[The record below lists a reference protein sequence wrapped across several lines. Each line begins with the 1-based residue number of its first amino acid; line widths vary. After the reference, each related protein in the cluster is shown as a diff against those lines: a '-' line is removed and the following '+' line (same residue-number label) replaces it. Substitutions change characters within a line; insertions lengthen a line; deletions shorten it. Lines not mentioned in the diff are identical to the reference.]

1 MSNQQQTDD
10 KSQQIK
16 AVQHCSFVLLCRA
29 LDFDDLLSW
38 PVALLE
44 QCPAVRDKLQK
55 RYKHILVD
63 EFQDTNAPQ
72 YELVRQLAG
81 NQVSQTLPL
90 LRCHAEILK
99 RHAQLVHA
107 RMHSYSLM
115 PSGVMH
121 HRWRRI
127 ANGCGL
133 P

>member
-1 MSNQQQTDD
+1 MN
-10 KSQQIK
+10 
-16 AVQHCSFVLLCRA
+16 AVHHGRLVLVCRA

-44 QCPAVRDKLQK
+44 QCPAVRNKLQK

-81 NQVSQTLPL
+81 NQVSQRMSL
-90 LRCHAEILK
+90 LTRRVEFHQEACSACAHMYDTHMLYCL
-99 RHAQLVHA
+99 LVSCIIA
-107 RMHSYSLM
+107 
-115 PSGVMH
+115 GE
-121 HRWRRI
+121 
-127 ANGCGL
+127 ANGCEL